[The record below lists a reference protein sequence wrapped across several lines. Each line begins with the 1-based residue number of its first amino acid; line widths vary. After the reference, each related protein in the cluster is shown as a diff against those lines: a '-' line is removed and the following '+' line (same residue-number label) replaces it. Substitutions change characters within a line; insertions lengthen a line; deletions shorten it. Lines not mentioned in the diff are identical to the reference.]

1 MGLFVLLEL
10 GDRFDER
17 IWSEPGVPDEEA
29 EGHLSFLLNI
39 EIALADLGDVPRSL
53 DIDAGSVKLGHG
65 VLGEVLVER
74 AENLWC
80 DVVQCAGDVPL
91 SVSCACVRDFRASL
105 TCDSAVRVPDR
116 RAGGR

>member
-1 MGLFVLLEL
+1 MRLFVFLQL

-17 IWSEPGVPDEEA
+17 IGGEPGVPDEEA
-29 EGHLSFLLNI
+29 EGDLSFLLDI

-74 AENLWC
+74 AEDLWC
-80 DVVQCAGDVPL
+80 DVVQCAGDISL
-91 SVSCACVRDFRASL
+91 SVLVCIN
-105 TCDSAVRVPDR
+105 
-116 RAGGR
+116 